1 MSSQADVAYSMLR
14 REAEN
19 IVLRLTGVD
28 VRSHPLGKMAFEGAL
43 KRYDPAIRGFLG
55 MLTSDPPESVDAG
68 MGVLK
73 DEANA
78 KLEAFSEK
86 FKAKL
91 QEQKNKEL

>member
-43 KRYDPAIRGFLG
+43 KRYDPQIRGFLG
-55 MLTSDPPESVDAG
+55 MLTSDPPSPWTRGWACS
-68 MGVLK
+68 K
-73 DEANA
+73 TKPTPNW
-78 KLEAFSEK
+78 KLFRKIQS
-86 FKAKL
+86 KL

>member
-43 KRYDPAIRGFLG
+43 KRYDPQIRGFLG
-55 MLTSDPPESVDAG
+55 MLTSGSPRVRGRGDGRAQRRSQRQIG
-68 MGVLK
+68 SFFRK
-73 DEANA
+73 IQS
-78 KLEAFSEK
+78 KITRTK
-86 FKAKL
+86 K
-91 QEQKNKEL
+91 